1 MSRSLQE
8 GRRLALDH
16 QQSRDLSHLLP
27 GPGLSLYS
35 GIGAPVGMGTEV
47 AKSPGTC
54 QGPRIMLKEVQENS
68 PASSS
73 SGSGAKYSHLSCR
86 TQRPHGSSPLDL
98 RQGQASAGSPAC
110 KVWGQALRT
119 ILQEGTCTPRQPRA
133 PVGAPARRVQGMELA
148 LLRPWFK
155 YQLCITQ
162 AGHLAE
168 GALSPVCLSLP
179 ICAQG

>member
-1 MSRSLQE
+1 M
-8 GRRLALDH
+8 
-16 QQSRDLSHLLP
+16 SHLLP
-27 GPGLSLYS
+27 VPGLSLYS

-47 AKSPGTC
+47 AKGPGTC
-54 QGPRIMLKEVQENS
+54 QGPRITLKEVQENS

-86 TQRPHGSSPLDL
+86 TQKPHGSSPVDL
-98 RQGQASAGSPAC
+98 GQGQESAGSPAC
-110 KVWGQALRT
+110 RVWGQALRT

-133 PVGAPARRVQGMELA
+133 PVGTLAWRVQGMELA

-155 YQLCITQ
+155 FQLCITQ
-162 AGHLAE
+162 AGHLGE

-179 ICAQG
+179 SCAQG